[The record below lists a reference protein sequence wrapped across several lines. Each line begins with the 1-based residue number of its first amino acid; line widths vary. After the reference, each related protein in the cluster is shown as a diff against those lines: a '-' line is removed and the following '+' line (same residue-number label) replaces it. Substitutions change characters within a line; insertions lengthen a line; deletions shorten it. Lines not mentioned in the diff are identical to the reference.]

1 MDNPLRLRSQLCRL
15 LVLPCLCLCLPL
27 LARADEVVR
36 IGAEDDWYPFT
47 AYRAGQVVGLSA
59 DIVRAAFAAS
69 DTRIELQPYPYS
81 RCMELTR
88 TGQLAGCFNTSPDA
102 RIRSEFR
109 LPQEALF
116 SDDIL
121 LWANH
126 DQATPVTDLAQLAG
140 RRVAVTIGYEY
151 GTAFDSLQ
159 NIQRVPVRRDYNG
172 FLMLQ
177 HGRVDFIAAYRGTAR
192 ALFKEHVQ
200 LARQFRPVATLHQ
213 PQLYLSFSRYH
224 PQAEALLQRFDQ
236 GMRTIKGNGRYQ
248 QILEQ
253 WQHQQAAD

>member
-1 MDNPLRLRSQLCRL
+1 MDKPACRRAPLWL
-15 LVLPCLCLCLPL
+15 L
-27 LARADEVVR
+27 LALLGLGLAQAVRADEIFR

-88 TGQLAGCFNTSPDA
+88 TGQLAACFNTAPDA
-102 RIRSEFR
+102 RIAAEYR
-109 LPQEALF
+109 LPSQPLF

-126 DQATPVTDLAQLAG
+126 ELAAPVTDLAQLAKH
-140 RRVAVTIGYEY
+140 RVAVTIGYEY
-151 GTAFDSLQ
+151 GSAFDSLQ
-159 NIQRVPVRRDYNG
+159 NIQRIPVRRDYNG

-177 HGRVDFIAAYRGTAR
+177 HGRVDFTAAYRGTAEN
-192 ALFKEHVQ
+192 LFREHPE
-200 LARQFRPVATLHQ
+200 LAGQFAPVATLHQ
-213 PQLYLSFSRYH
+213 PQLFLSFSRYH
-224 PQAEALLQRFDQ
+224 PQAELLLERFDQ
-236 GMRTIKGNGRYQ
+236 GMRRIKHDGRYQ
-248 QILEQ
+248 QILQQ
-253 WQHQQAAD
+253 WQQPQAAD

>member
-1 MDNPLRLRSQLCRL
+1 METSVRRRAPLWRLFIL
-15 LVLPCLCLCLPL
+15 LCLCLPPL
-27 LARADEVVR
+27 VRADEVLR

-47 AYRAGQVVGLSA
+47 AYRAGAVTGMSA

-69 DTRIELQPYPYS
+69 DTRVELQPYPYS

-88 TGQLAGCFNTSPDA
+88 IGQLAGCFNTSPDA
-102 RIRSEFR
+102 RIRTEYR

-126 DQATPVTDLAQLAG
+126 DQAALVSDLAQLAG

-159 NIQRVPVRRDYNG
+159 NIQRVSVRRDYNG

-177 HGRVDFIAAYRGTAR
+177 HDRVDFIAAYRGTAR
-192 ALFKEHVQ
+192 ALFQEHPQ
-200 LARQFRPVATLHQ
+200 LAGQFTPVATLHQ
-213 PQLYLSFSRYH
+213 PKLYLSFSRYH
-224 PQAEALLQRFDQ
+224 PQAEMLLQHFDQ
-236 GMRTIKGNGRYQ
+236 GMRTIKSNGRYQ
-248 QILEQ
+248 QILQQ

>member
-1 MDNPLRLRSQLCRL
+1 MDNPLHRRAPLIRL
-15 LVLPCLCLCLPL
+15 LVLFCLCLPL
-27 LARADEVVR
+27 PAWADEVFR

-47 AYRAGQVVGLSA
+47 AYRAGQVEGMSA
-59 DIVRAAFAAS
+59 DIVRAAFAAT

-88 TGQLAGCFNTSPDA
+88 TGQLAACFNTSPDA
-102 RIRSEFR
+102 RIRAEFR
-109 LPQEALF
+109 LPQQALF

-121 LWANH
+121 LWANR

-151 GTAFDSLQ
+151 GSAFDSLQ

-192 ALFKEHVQ
+192 ALFQEHLQ
-200 LARQFRPVATLHQ
+200 LAGQFTPVATLHQ
-213 PQLYLSFSRYH
+213 AKLYLSFSRYH
-224 PQAEALLQRFDQ
+224 PQAETLLERFDQ
-236 GMRTIKGNGRYQ
+236 GMHRIKNDGRYQ
-248 QILEQ
+248 QILQ
-253 WQHQQAAD
+253 RWQHQQTAD